1 MADDKR
7 VLTGIEGLDGIFG
20 GGVRRGNLILVTG
33 SPGSGKSLLGMEFIY
48 RGITLHDE
56 PGIIVVFES
65 DPDMLHE
72 DAAAFGWKFREL
84 EQQGKLKI
92 VLTSPAVLDHE
103 LRSTDSVLLE
113 TARRMG
119 AKRIFI
125 DGVALLRPDR
135 VKTNGNGN
143 GHDPNGSSA
152 GSYRELLH
160 QLGEGLRREKLTALV
175 AHDVGIRGEIA
186 VTLEVAEMIADTVI
200 RLERGHSERGVYR
213 SIEILKSRGQDF
225 DAGEHT
231 LRIISSRGLRV
242 FRRVQSDIR
251 RRVPQPSSVMRRSAI
266 GIESLDTMTGG
277 GLYEGSVTLV
287 TGVAG
292 SGKSI
297 LGYQVCAEGARKL
310 GKRSLLVTADEH
322 PEQVLRNA
330 DALGLGLREL
340 VNAGMI
346 QIASASPFELEA
358 DVHYALICDQ
368 IEKNQIDR
376 LVVDG
381 LTAIRNALHDDR
393 RFREFMHGLM
403 AFTKQ
408 RLMTTVLCYEH
419 PELFGM
425 SRFMP
430 DSGISSIVDNIVLL
444 NFVELGDRLHRA
456 LTVVKARGS
465 NHALTTREYVIG
477 QGGIEVLPGEPTKFG
492 GGVFANYF
500 NVLSRAP
507 TRFVRSPVA
516 GAEGLEPEV
525 PEGARDGR

>member
-1 MADDKR
+1 MADKR
-7 VLTGIEGLDGIFG
+7 RVFTGIEGLDAIFG
-20 GGVRRGNLILVTG
+20 GGVRRGNLILVAG
-33 SPGSGKSLLGMEFIY
+33 PPGSGKSLLGMEFIY

-72 DAAAFGWKFREL
+72 DAAAFGWNFDEL
-84 EQQGKLKI
+84 ERQGKLKI

-103 LRSTDSVLLE
+103 LRSPDSLLLK
-113 TARRMG
+113 TAVEMG

-125 DGVALLRPDR
+125 DGIALLRPENKD
-135 VKTNGNGN
+135 TGP
-143 GHDPNGSSA
+143 DLIGSGA

-160 QLGEGLRREKLTALV
+160 QLGEGLRREKLTALL
-175 AHDVGIRGEIA
+175 AHDVGTRSDVA
-186 VTLEVAEMIADTVI
+186 VTLEVAEMIADTVL
-200 RLERGHSERGVYR
+200 RLERGRSQRGISR
-213 SIEILKSRGQDF
+213 TIEIIKSRGQDF
-225 DAGEHT
+225 DPGEHT
-231 LRIISSRGLRV
+231 LRIEPSKGLQV
-242 FRRVQSDIR
+242 YRRVQSDIR
-251 RRVPQPSSVMRRSAI
+251 RRTKQPTSVTRRSAI
-266 GIESLDTMTGG
+266 GIESLDSMTGG
-277 GLYEGSVTLV
+277 GLYEGSITLV

-297 LGYQVCAEGARKL
+297 LGYQVCVEGARKL

-330 DALGLGLREL
+330 DALGLGMREL
-340 VNAGMI
+340 VDAGMI
-346 QIASASPFELEA
+346 HIFSASPFELEV
-358 DVHYALICDQ
+358 DVHFAVICEHIEKHQ
-368 IEKNQIDR
+368 IER

-381 LTAIRNALHDDR
+381 LTAVRNALHDDR

-430 DSGISSIVDNIVLL
+430 DAGISSIVDNIILL

-456 LTVVKARGS
+456 ITIVKARGS
-465 NHALTTREYVIG
+465 NHALTTREYVLG
-477 QGGIEVLPGEPTKFG
+477 EGGLLVLPPEDAQLG
-492 GGVFANYF
+492 GSAFANYF
-500 NVLSRAP
+500 NLLSRAP
-507 TRFVRSPVA
+507 TRFVRAKSADADPEDS
-516 GAEGLEPEV
+516 EGKSD
-525 PEGARDGR
+525 AR